1 MIRAVAALLALS
13 LASPA
18 IALSC
23 LPIDLAGQYQR
34 IAAAPEPYVIV
45 HGRLSFDADLL
56 PRTDWEAQQNT
67 PPETRV
73 SARLRG
79 HALGRDGFKTPFN
92 RAITLRVLCYG
103 PWCANPPGEGMVLGF
118 VKRENGAY
126 ALTTDPCGGDAFFA
140 PPPEML
146 EQVLSCHRGGPCLS
160 AFPLTE

>member
-1 MIRAVAALLALS
+1 MIRAVTFALALLG
-13 LASPA
+13 ASPA

-34 IAAAPEPYVIV
+34 IAAAPDPYVVV

-56 PRTDWEAQQNT
+56 PRTDWEAQQDT
-67 PPETRV
+67 PPETGIP
-73 SARLRG
+73 ARLSG
-79 HALGRDGFKTPFN
+79 HALGRDGFKTRFD

-103 PWCANPPGEGMVLGF
+103 PWCANPPGDGMVLGF
-118 VKRENGAY
+118 VKRVNGAY
-126 ALTTDPCGGDAFFA
+126 SLATDPCGGDAFFA

-146 EQVLSCHRGGPCLS
+146 KQVLSCHRGGPCRS